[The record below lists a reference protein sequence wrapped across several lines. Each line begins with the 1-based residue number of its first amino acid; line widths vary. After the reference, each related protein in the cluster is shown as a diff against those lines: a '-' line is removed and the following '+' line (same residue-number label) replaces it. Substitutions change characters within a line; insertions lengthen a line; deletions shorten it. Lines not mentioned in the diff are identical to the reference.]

1 MTFTIAAEQQT
12 SPSQHSHHEHTWTVE
27 SAHTTSEGRVLY
39 MVCPAPCGAR
49 RVDLRV
55 VQGAP
60 AAALSKETQPARA
73 WK

>member
-1 MTFTIAAEQQT
+1 MTFTITAETAA
-12 SPSQHSHHEHTWTVE
+12 SPVNNATHEHRWSLE

-55 VQGAP
+55 LPGAP
-60 AAALSKETQPARA
+60 AAALSRETTPNRT
-73 WK
+73 